1 MPIRKGKIEECLPG
15 ADLVEQGLEDL
26 ANDRITE
33 ASLLVLIA
41 GPRLRRLGI
50 DVPDRPSSQPHEHQ
64 LYDRLEQRLGTDAH
78 SRYNSLIRRIVSF
91 SRALEREQTRL
102 QNVRIKDRHG

>member
-1 MPIRKGKIEECLPG
+1 MKQRRIEGSLPG
-15 ADLVEQGLEDL
+15 AELVEQGLEDL

-33 ASLLVLIA
+33 LALLVLIA
-41 GPRLRRLGI
+41 APRLKGLGI
-50 DVPDRPSSQPHEHQ
+50 DVPDRPSSRPHEHQ

-78 SRYNSLIRRIVSF
+78 SQYNSLIRRIVSF

-102 QNVRIKDRHG
+102 QNVRGQEGQG